1 VNVDKKRQELAL
13 YRLQQAEEFFDEARY
28 LLEGNKSP
36 RSIINRI
43 YYAMFYAILA
53 LLIFEPFS
61 SSKHTGVISY
71 FNSRFINEGVLPK
84 ELGRAVNKAFD
95 LRQRGDYREKVVL
108 TIDQIIPFFDQS
120 REFIDS
126 DRNYLKESKRII
138 I

>member
-1 VNVDKKRQELAL
+1 MNVDKKRQELAL

>member
-1 VNVDKKRQELAL
+1 MNVDKKRQELAL
-13 YRLQQAEEFFDEARY
+13 YRLQQAEESFDEARY

-61 SSKHTGVISY
+61 TSKHTGAISY
-71 FNSRFINEGVLPK
+71 FNSRFIKEGVLPK
-84 ELGRAVNKAFD
+84 ELGLAVNKAFD

-126 DRNYLKESKRII
+126 VRNYLKESKRII

>member
-1 VNVDKKRQELAL
+1 MNVDKKRQELAL
-13 YRLQQAEEFFDEARY
+13 YRLQQAEESFDEAKY

-61 SSKHTGVISY
+61 SSKHTGAISY
-71 FNSRFINEGVLPK
+71 FNSRFIKEGLLPK
-84 ELGRAVNKAFD
+84 NLGRAVNKAFD

-108 TIDQIIPFFDQS
+108 TLDQVTPILEQS
-120 REFIDS
+120 REFINAVK
-126 DRNYLKESKRII
+126 NYLIENRRINI
-138 I
+138 